1 MARCGWS
8 LLVAGCAG
16 CGDVPVLEPAAGEAR
31 VIEELWWLLLL
42 ATGVPALLVIGVF
55 VLGLSWRP
63 PVSRGRGSPDP
74 GRQRLVI
81 LAGGAVLTPL
91 IIGGLLIASVVM
103 GSRARPSGGEGAV
116 LVDVVGRQYWWEVRY
131 PEEDIVT
138 ANEIHVPVGRPVRLR
153 LASGDVI
160 HSFWVPRLAGKLD
173 MVPGQVNELRLQ
185 VDEPGVYRGQCAEFC
200 GVQHA
205 LMLLDVVAEPPEV
218 FARWVAAN
226 HASAAAPGDSLARR
240 GLRAFRAAEC
250 GHCHTVKGITRE
262 RAMGA
267 VGPDLTHFAG
277 RRRLG
282 AGVRDNNRGN
292 LAGWILNPQ
301 DLKPGNH
308 MPPSELTSEEL
319 HALLHFLETLR

>member
-1 MARCGWS
+1 MTGSCGY
-8 LLVAGCAG
+8 LAAVGYAGRVG
-16 CGDVPVLEPAAGEAR
+16 YPVLEPAAGEAR

-42 ATGVPALLVIGVF
+42 ATGVPALLVIGAF
-55 VLGLSWRP
+55 LIGVLWRTP
-63 PVSRGRGSPDP
+63 TTPARPLGA
-74 GRQRLVI
+74 GRQRFII
-81 LAGGAVLTPL
+81 LAGGAVVTPL
-91 IIGGLLIASVVM
+91 IIAGLLIAAVQM
-103 GSRARPSGGEGAV
+103 GSRARRSGGGDAV

-131 PEEDIVT
+131 PEQDIVT
-138 ANEIHVPVGRPVRLR
+138 ANEIHVPVGRSVRLR

-160 HSFWVPRLAGKLD
+160 HSFWVPSLAGKLD
-173 MVPGQVNELRLQ
+173 MVPGRINELLLQ

-205 LMLLDVVAEPPEV
+205 LMLLDVVAEPPDV
-218 FARWVAAN
+218 FARWVDAN
-226 HASAAAPGDSLARR
+226 HASAAAPVDALARR
-240 GLRAFRAAEC
+240 GLRAFRDAEC
-250 GHCHTVKGITRE
+250 GHCHTVRGITRE

-282 AGVRDNNRGN
+282 AGVRENNRGN
-292 LAGWILNPQ
+292 LAGWILSPQ

-308 MPPSELTSEEL
+308 MPPSELTPEEL